1 MFWLNFI
8 QWRQRA
14 IHRAL
19 ILNIEGARHQY
30 FKKIRCCGFYFV
42 QYNINTIKQYSRQ
55 HHPASS
61 AINTLLLSV
70 SFKPTFIDFAHVLN
84 MLALSVVFIFFFS
97 SLCILL
103 DCHFE
108 ALRLYVWCLRG
119 LLHCVCVCKVY
130 ERLYLVHASVWLLAV
145 IVLKR

>member
-8 QWRQRA
+8 QSRQRA
-14 IHRAL
+14 NHRAL

-30 FKKIRCCGFYFV
+30 FKKNCRCGFYFV
-42 QYNINTIKQYSRQ
+42 QYNINKIKQYSRQ

-97 SLCILL
+97 SFCILL
-103 DCHFE
+103 IV
-108 ALRLYVWCLRG
+108 ALKLFVCTCDVYVDFCTA
-119 LLHCVCVCKVY
+119 CVYVKFMNACIWYMRVY
-130 ERLYLVHASVWLLAV
+130 GF
-145 IVLKR
+145 